1 MRRDTFTGGLYG
13 RSFYTEILICRGC
26 LIHIQNDEN
35 KITPK
40 LLDKLSVRTN
50 TLRPTLL
57 DKTELLN

>member
-40 LLDKLSVRTN
+40 LLDKLSVRTI
-50 TLRPTLL
+50 LL
-57 DKTELLN
+57 DLHS